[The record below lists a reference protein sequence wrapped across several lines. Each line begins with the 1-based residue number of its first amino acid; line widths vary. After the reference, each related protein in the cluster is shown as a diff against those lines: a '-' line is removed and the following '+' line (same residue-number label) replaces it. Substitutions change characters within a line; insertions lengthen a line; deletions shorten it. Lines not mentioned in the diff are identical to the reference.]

1 MEYEKSEED
10 IKYRNACENVKK
22 IVNAIK
28 FLKIKYYLDFS
39 KISKEDE
46 ERFQQLEEDLDR
58 VSEENNLGGLK
69 SELMSEVNAKYG
81 QRNND
86 GEPQPKFVDDKL
98 MACYGVI
105 DVQKDVLSKGKI
117 KKAIRCQEILKQYI
131 EELDSEEYRKLIVD
145 YKRSKLGEL
154 SKTNEVVHENNEQW
168 MKKLKLC
175 SREELVTKRKDAM
188 AVINLITTGRQE
200 AQELENVEEIENG
213 EELEV

>member
-10 IKYRNACENVKK
+10 IKYRSACENVKK

-46 ERFQQLEEDLDR
+46 ERFQQLEADLDR
-58 VSEENNLGGLK
+58 VSEENNLTGLK

-86 GEPQPKFVDDKL
+86 GEPQSKFVDDKL

-117 KKAIRCQEILKQYI
+117 KKAIKCQEILKQYI
-131 EELDSEEYRKLIVD
+131 EELDSEEYRKLIVN

-175 SREELVTKRKDAM
+175 SRSELVTQRRDAM
-188 AVINLITTGRQE
+188 GVINLIRTGKQDT
-200 AQELENVEEIENG
+200 QELENG

>member
-10 IKYRNACENVKK
+10 IKYRSACENVKK

-46 ERFQQLEEDLDR
+46 ERFQQLEADLDK
-58 VSEENNLGGLK
+58 VSEENNLDGLK

-131 EELDSEEYRKLIVD
+131 EELESEEYKKLIVD

-154 SKTNEVVHENNEQW
+154 NKTNEVVHENNEQW

-175 SREELVTKRKDAM
+175 SRKELVTNRKDAM
-188 AVINLITTGRQE
+188 GVINLVITGRQGT
-200 AQELENVEEIENG
+200 QEKKCRRTRSIIT
-213 EELEV
+213 

>member
-10 IKYRNACENVKK
+10 IKYRSACENVKK

-46 ERFQQLEEDLDR
+46 ERFQQLEADLDK
-58 VSEENNLGGLK
+58 VSEENNLDGLK

-131 EELDSEEYRKLIVD
+131 EELESEEYKKLIVD

-154 SKTNEVVHENNEQW
+154 NKTNEVVHENNEQW

-175 SREELVTKRKDAM
+175 SRKELVTNRKDAM
-188 AVINLITTGRQE
+188 GVINLVITGRQGT
-200 AQELENVEEIENG
+200 QEKSA

>member
-10 IKYRNACENVKK
+10 IKYRSACENVKK

-46 ERFQQLEEDLDR
+46 ERFQQLEADLDK
-58 VSEENNLGGLK
+58 VSEENNLDGLK

-131 EELDSEEYRKLIVD
+131 EELESEEYKKLIVD

-154 SKTNEVVHENNEQW
+154 NKTNEVVHENNEQW

-175 SREELVTKRKDAM
+175 SRKELVTNRKDAM
-188 AVINLITTGRQE
+188 GVINLVITGRQGT
-200 AQELENVEEIENG
+200 QEKSAEK
-213 EELEV
+213 LEV

>member
-10 IKYRNACENVKK
+10 IKYRSACENVKK

-46 ERFQQLEEDLDR
+46 ERFQQLEADLDK
-58 VSEENNLGGLK
+58 VSEENNLDGLK

-81 QRNND
+81 QRNNY
-86 GEPQPKFVDDKL
+86 GESQPKFVDDKL

-131 EELDSEEYRKLIVD
+131 EELESEEYKKLIVD

-154 SKTNEVVHENNEQW
+154 NKTNEVVHENNEQW

-175 SREELVTKRKDAM
+175 SRKELVTNRKDAM
-188 AVINLITTGRQE
+188 GVINLVTTGRQGT
-200 AQELENVEEIENG
+200 QEKSA

>member
-10 IKYRNACENVKK
+10 IKYRSACENVKK

-46 ERFQQLEEDLDR
+46 ERFQQLEADLDK
-58 VSEENNLGGLK
+58 VSEENNLDGLK

-131 EELDSEEYRKLIVD
+131 EELESEEYKKLIVD

-154 SKTNEVVHENNEQW
+154 NKTNEVVHENNEQW
-168 MKKLKLC
+168 MKELKLC
-175 SREELVTKRKDAM
+175 SRKELVTNRKDAM
-188 AVINLITTGRQE
+188 GVINLVTTGRQGT
-200 AQELENVEEIENG
+200 QEKSA

>member
-10 IKYRNACENVKK
+10 IKYRSACENVKK

-46 ERFQQLEEDLDR
+46 ERFQQLEADLDK
-58 VSEENNLGGLK
+58 VSEENNLDGLK

-131 EELDSEEYRKLIVD
+131 EELESEEYKKLIVD

-154 SKTNEVVHENNEQW
+154 NKTNEVVHENNEQW

-175 SREELVTKRKDAM
+175 SRKELVTNRKDAM
-188 AVINLITTGRQE
+188 GVINLVTTGRQGT
-200 AQELENVEEIENG
+200 QEKSA

>member
-10 IKYRNACENVKK
+10 IKYRSACENVKK

-46 ERFQQLEEDLDR
+46 ERFQQLEADLDK
-58 VSEENNLGGLK
+58 VSEENNLDGLK

-86 GEPQPKFVDDKL
+86 GEPQSKFVDDKL

-131 EELDSEEYRKLIVD
+131 EELESEEYKKLIVD

-154 SKTNEVVHENNEQW
+154 NKTNEVVHENNEQW

-175 SREELVTKRKDAM
+175 SRKELVTNRKDAM
-188 AVINLITTGRQE
+188 GVINLVTTGRQGT
-200 AQELENVEEIENG
+200 QEKSA

>member
-1 MEYEKSEED
+1 MEYENIDENA
-10 IKYRNACENVKK
+10 KYLKACENVKK

-46 ERFQQLEEDLDR
+46 ERFQQLEADLDK
-58 VSEENNLGGLK
+58 VSEENNLDGLK

-81 QRNND
+81 QRNNY
-86 GEPQPKFVDDKL
+86 GESQPKFVDDKL

-131 EELDSEEYRKLIVD
+131 EELESEEYKKLIVD

-154 SKTNEVVHENNEQW
+154 NKTNEVVHENNEQW

-175 SREELVTKRKDAM
+175 SRKELVTNRKDAM
-188 AVINLITTGRQE
+188 GVINLVTTGRQGT
-200 AQELENVEEIENG
+200 QEKSA

>member
-10 IKYRNACENVKK
+10 IKYRSACENVKK

-46 ERFQQLEEDLDR
+46 ERFQQLEADLDK
-58 VSEENNLGGLK
+58 VSEENNLDGLK
-69 SELMSEVNAKYG
+69 SELMSEVNAKYV

-86 GEPQPKFVDDKL
+86 GEPQSKFVDDKL

-131 EELDSEEYRKLIVD
+131 EELESEEYKKLIVD

-154 SKTNEVVHENNEQW
+154 NKTNEVVHENNEQW

-175 SREELVTKRKDAM
+175 SRKELVTNRKDAM
-188 AVINLITTGRQE
+188 GVINLVTTGRQGT
-200 AQELENVEEIENG
+200 QEKSA

>member
-10 IKYRNACENVKK
+10 IKYRSACENVKK

-46 ERFQQLEEDLDR
+46 ERFQQLEADLDK
-58 VSEENNLGGLK
+58 VSEENNLDGLK

-86 GEPQPKFVDDKL
+86 GEPQSKFVDDKL

-105 DVQKDVLSKGKI
+105 YVQKDVLSKGKI

-131 EELDSEEYRKLIVD
+131 EELESEEYKKLIVD

-154 SKTNEVVHENNEQW
+154 NKTNEVVHENNEQW

-175 SREELVTKRKDAM
+175 SRKELVTNRKDAM
-188 AVINLITTGRQE
+188 SVINLVTIERQGT
-200 AQELENVEEIENG
+200 QEKSA

>member
-10 IKYRNACENVKK
+10 IKYRSACENVKK

-46 ERFQQLEEDLDR
+46 ERFQQLEADLDK
-58 VSEENNLGGLK
+58 VSEENNLDGLK

-105 DVQKDVLSKGKI
+105 DVQKDVLSI
-117 KKAIRCQEILKQYI
+117 I
-131 EELDSEEYRKLIVD
+131 
-145 YKRSKLGEL
+145 
-154 SKTNEVVHENNEQW
+154 NE
-168 MKKLKLC
+168 
-175 SREELVTKRKDAM
+175 
-188 AVINLITTGRQE
+188 
-200 AQELENVEEIENG
+200 
-213 EELEV
+213 

>member
-10 IKYRNACENVKK
+10 IKYRSACENVKK

-46 ERFQQLEEDLDR
+46 ERFQQLEADLDK
-58 VSEENNLGGLK
+58 VSEENNLDGLK

-131 EELDSEEYRKLIVD
+131 EELESEEYKKLIVD

-154 SKTNEVVHENNEQW
+154 NKTNEVVHENNEQW

-175 SREELVTKRKDAM
+175 SRKELVTNRKDAM
-188 AVINLITTGRQE
+188 GVINLVITGRQGT
-200 AQELENVEEIENG
+200 QEKKCRRPRSIIT
-213 EELEV
+213 

>member
-10 IKYRNACENVKK
+10 IKYRSACENVKK

-46 ERFQQLEEDLDR
+46 ERFQQLEADLDK
-58 VSEENNLGGLK
+58 VSEENNLDGLK

-131 EELDSEEYRKLIVD
+131 EELESEEYKKLIVD

-154 SKTNEVVHENNEQW
+154 NKTNEVVHENNEQW

-175 SREELVTKRKDAM
+175 SRNELVTNRKDAM
-188 AVINLITTGRQE
+188 GVINLVITGRQGT
-200 AQELENVEEIENG
+200 QEKKCRRTRSIIT
-213 EELEV
+213 

>member
-10 IKYRNACENVKK
+10 IKYRSACENVKK

-46 ERFQQLEEDLDR
+46 ERFQQLEADLDK
-58 VSEENNLGGLK
+58 VSEENNLDGLK

-131 EELDSEEYRKLIVD
+131 EELESEEYKKLIVD

-154 SKTNEVVHENNEQW
+154 NKTNEVVHENNEQW

-175 SREELVTKRKDAM
+175 SRKELVTNRKDAM
-188 AVINLITTGRQE
+188 SVINLVTTGRQGT
-200 AQELENVEEIENG
+200 QEKSA

>member
-10 IKYRNACENVKK
+10 IKYRSACENVKK

-46 ERFQQLEEDLDR
+46 ERFQQLEADLDK
-58 VSEENNLGGLK
+58 VSEENNLDGLK

-131 EELDSEEYRKLIVD
+131 EELESEEYKKLIVD

-154 SKTNEVVHENNEQW
+154 NKTNEVVHKNNEQW

-175 SREELVTKRKDAM
+175 SRKELVTNRKDAM
-188 AVINLITTGRQE
+188 GVINLVITGRQGT
-200 AQELENVEEIENG
+200 QEKSA

>member
-10 IKYRNACENVKK
+10 IKYRSACENVKK

-46 ERFQQLEEDLDR
+46 ERFQQLEADLDK
-58 VSEENNLGGLK
+58 VSEENNLDGLK

-117 KKAIRCQEILKQYI
+117 KKAIRCQKILKQYI
-131 EELDSEEYRKLIVD
+131 EELESEEYKKLIVD

-154 SKTNEVVHENNEQW
+154 NKTNEVVHENNEQW

-175 SREELVTKRKDAM
+175 SRKELVTNRKDAM
-188 AVINLITTGRQE
+188 GVINLVTTGRQGT
-200 AQELENVEEIENG
+200 QEKSA

>member
-10 IKYRNACENVKK
+10 IKYKNACENVKE

-39 KISKEDE
+39 KISEEDE
-46 ERFQQLEEDLDR
+46 KRLQQLEADLDK
-58 VSEENNLGGLK
+58 VSKENNLGELK
-69 SELMSEVNAKYG
+69 SELMSEINAKYS

-86 GEPQPKFVDDKL
+86 GEPQTKFVDDKL

-117 KKAIRCQEILKQYI
+117 KKAIKCQEILKQYI

-175 SREELVTKRKDAM
+175 SRVELVTPRRDAM
-188 AVINLITTGRQE
+188 NVINLVRIGKQNTQE
-200 AQELENVEEIENG
+200 QENR

>member
-10 IKYRNACENVKK
+10 IKYRSACENVKK

-46 ERFQQLEEDLDR
+46 ERFQQLEADLDK
-58 VSEENNLGGLK
+58 VSEENNLDGLK
-69 SELMSEVNAKYG
+69 SELMSEVNAKYV

-131 EELDSEEYRKLIVD
+131 EELESEEYKKLIVD

-154 SKTNEVVHENNEQW
+154 NKTNEVVHENNEQW

-175 SREELVTKRKDAM
+175 SRKELVTNRKDAM
-188 AVINLITTGRQE
+188 GVINLVTTGRQGT
-200 AQELENVEEIENG
+200 QEKSA